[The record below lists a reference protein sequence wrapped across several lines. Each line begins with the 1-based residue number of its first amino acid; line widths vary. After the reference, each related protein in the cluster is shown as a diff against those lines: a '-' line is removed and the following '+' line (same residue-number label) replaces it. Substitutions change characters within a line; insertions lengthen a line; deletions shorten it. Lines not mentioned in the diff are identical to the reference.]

1 MRLRRFLPVLILL
14 FSLLTACAP
23 AARRDPFAYA
33 ESSFSREVEGFYL
46 PANDPQGSP
55 RPFAAIITA
64 GVPQDGDMTKREL
77 SVAFT
82 APETLAGVAV
92 TSSPTVAPDG
102 TLTHRV
108 EFTYPSGYGSV
119 HAAAKGNEPD
129 GLLRFALGWIPTG
142 DVTEISPQAPDG
154 SYTVT
159 RTEGGRVTVFTFGAG
174 CDFPVTVKIT
184 DERGTVEMNAK
195 CKTQNAK

>member
-23 AARRDPFAYA
+23 AASRDPFAYA

-64 GVPQDGDMTKREL
+64 GAPQDGDLTKREL

-92 TSSPTVAPDG
+92 TSSPTVAADG
-102 TLTHRV
+102 ALSHRV
-108 EFTYPSGYGSV
+108 EFTYPSDYGSV

-159 RTEGGRVTVFTFGAG
+159 RTEGDRVTVFTFGAG
-174 CDFPVTVKIT
+174 GDFPATVKIT
-184 DERGTVEMNAK
+184 DERGTVDMTVK
-195 CKTQNAK
+195 

>member
-1 MRLRRFLPVLILL
+1 MSRLCLF
-14 FSLLTACAP
+14 FSLLLLCICILTLTACTSSAGK
-23 AARRDPFAYA
+23 DPFAYA

-64 GVPQDGDMTKREL
+64 GVPQGGDLTKREL

-82 APETLAGVAV
+82 SPETLAGVTV
-92 TSSPTVAPDG
+92 TATLSPSPDG

-108 EFTYPSGYGSV
+108 EFTYPSDYGSV

-184 DERGTVEMNAK
+184 DERGTVKMNRK
-195 CKTQNAK
+195 

>member
-64 GVPQDGDMTKREL
+64 GVPQGGDMTKREL

-82 APETLAGVAV
+82 SPETLAGVTV
-92 TSSPTVAPDG
+92 TSAPTVAADG
-102 TLTHRV
+102 ALSHRV
-108 EFTYPSGYGSV
+108 EFTYPSDYGSV
-119 HAAAKGNEPD
+119 HAVAKGNEPY

-184 DERGTVEMNAK
+184 DERGTVDMTVK
-195 CKTQNAK
+195 